1 MDKGIYCLVFR
12 NPACTT
18 SVGALG
24 KISFPGGF
32 HIYIGSALGSGGLK
46 RLDRHC
52 HLAREC
58 NRRPTWHVDYIL
70 TDPRFEL
77 LFAVY
82 ALTED
87 RLECQL
93 AGALGGPGIRHFGC
107 SDCACTSHLLYRS
120 HDPKDEIIAA
130 FRTLKLHPVIKTII
144 NPEVKGNI

>member
-18 SVGALG
+18 GIGALG

-93 AGALGGPGIRHFGC
+93 AGALGGSGIRYFGC
-107 SDCACTSHLLYRS
+107 SDCTCTSHLLYRS

-130 FRTLKLHPVIKTII
+130 CRTLKLHPAIKTII